1 MVEIIG
7 TLLLGKIPVDIPLR
21 ASFSY
26 FLGNGIIIMWKLLM
40 KTHKSNFFRTYTH
53 KYSKILTVRLYITE
67 NFRFWL
73 KKLCAVYLAKPLGYI
88 PTV

>member
-7 TLLLGKIPVDIPLR
+7 TPLLGKIPIDIRLR

-53 KYSKILTVRLYITE
+53 KYSKILQVQLYLTE
-67 NFRFWL
+67 IPIL
-73 KKLCAVYLAKPLGYI
+73 VKKNMCCQSG
-88 PTV
+88 

>member
-7 TLLLGKIPVDIPLR
+7 TPLLGKIPIDIPLR

-53 KYSKILTVRLYITE
+53 KYSQILTVQLYITE
-67 NFRFWL
+67 IFRFW
-73 KKLCAVYLAKPLGYI
+73 KKMRCLSG
-88 PTV
+88 

>member
-7 TLLLGKIPVDIPLR
+7 TPLLGKIPIDIPLR

-26 FLGNGIIIMWKLLM
+26 FLGNGIIIMWKLLI
-40 KTHKSNFFRTYTH
+40 KTQKSNFFRNYTH
-53 KYSKILTVRLYITE
+53 DILKSSRYSRISPRSSDFSK
-67 NFRFWL
+67 